1 MRPPWFCPWQAH
13 ENKCKRQFPNWGTF
27 ERVDGRDFHGAANA
41 HFGHKLHL
49 IFQITLLLNLFLF
62 ARFLKKIT
70 FHKYIE
76 INLFND
82 LGIVQTR
89 SFDGNDKVEQDVDYY
104 NFLSFLIEIEI
115 LYWPAVFSNISVSI
129 LMIFAR
135 IWVEQIQTDITFAR
149 TLFWVEIGKMYVF
162 SS

>member
-1 MRPPWFCPWQAH
+1 MRPAWFCPWQAH

-49 IFQITLLLNLFLF
+49 IFQITLLLSLFLI
-62 ARFLKKIT
+62 ARFLRKNHLSQMYKIYSMIWELYKQDPLMEMT
-70 FHKYIE
+70 
-76 INLFND
+76 
-82 LGIVQTR
+82 
-89 SFDGNDKVEQDVDYY
+89 KVKQEFDYY
-104 NFLSFLIEIEI
+104 NVLSFLIEIEI
-115 LYWPAVFSNISVSI
+115 LYWPAVFSNISASI

-135 IWVEQIQTDITFAR
+135 IWVEQIPTDITFAR